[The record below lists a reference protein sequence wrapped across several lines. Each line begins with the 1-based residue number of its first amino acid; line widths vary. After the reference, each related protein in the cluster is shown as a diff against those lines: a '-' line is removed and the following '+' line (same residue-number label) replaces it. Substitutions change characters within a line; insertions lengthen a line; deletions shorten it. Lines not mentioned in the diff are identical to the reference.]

1 MSIKFEVNMTDK
13 IMYDFLLYHSYT
25 SASGMLTT
33 LVGVGCF
40 IFAVYKGVN
49 GDSQSAILFAALGF
63 MLLFST
69 PFTLKSSAKNQVKNT
84 EMFNKPLEYEVTEK
98 GISVTQ
104 EGESAENAWD
114 NVMKV
119 VSTSKSLV
127 IYITRVRAIILPK
140 ESMGDDYPAVVELIS
155 KHVAPKK
162 VKIRHVSVR

>member
-1 MSIKFEVNMTDK
+1 MSIEFEVNMTDK

-25 SASGMLTT
+25 SASGLFAT
-33 LVGVGCF
+33 LVGGGCF
-40 IFAVYKGVN
+40 IFAVNKGLS
-49 GDSQSAILFAALGF
+49 GDSQSAILFAALGA

-84 EMFNKPLEYEVTEK
+84 EMFQKPLQYEVTEK
-98 GISVTQ
+98 GITVTQ
-104 EGESAENAWD
+104 DGESAENTWD
-114 NVMKV
+114 HIMRV

-140 ESMGDDYPAVVELIS
+140 EAMGDDYPAVVELIS
-155 KHVAPKK
+155 KNVPAKK

>member
-40 IFAVYKGVN
+40 ILAVYKGAN
-49 GDSQSAILFAALGF
+49 GESQSAILFAALGF

-84 EMFNKPLEYEVTEK
+84 EMFKKPLKYEVTEK

-104 EGESAENAWD
+104 DGESAENAWD
-114 NVMKV
+114 NILKV
-119 VSTSKSLV
+119 VSTGKSLV

-140 ESMGDDYPAVVELIS
+140 EAMGDDYPAVVELIS

>member
-25 SASGMLTT
+25 SASGLFAT
-33 LVGVGCF
+33 LVGIGCF
-40 IFAVYKGVN
+40 IFAVNKGLS
-49 GDSQSAILFAALGF
+49 GDSQSAILFGALGA

-84 EMFNKPLEYEVTEK
+84 EMFQKPLQYEITEK

-104 EGESAENAWD
+104 NGESAENTWD
-114 NVMKV
+114 HIMRV

-127 IYITRVRAIILPK
+127 IYITR
-140 ESMGDDYPAVVELIS
+140 S
-155 KHVAPKK
+155 KSDHFTKR
-162 VKIRHVSVR
+162 IYGR